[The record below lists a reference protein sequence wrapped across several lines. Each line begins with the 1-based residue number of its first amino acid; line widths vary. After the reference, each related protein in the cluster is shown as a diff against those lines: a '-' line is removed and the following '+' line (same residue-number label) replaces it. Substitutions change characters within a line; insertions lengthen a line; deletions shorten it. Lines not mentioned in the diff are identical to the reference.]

1 MSKLELEYKV
11 LQKCLAKWGNKMF
24 LGIDIGSSSSKV
36 AIINNNRELI
46 ATNIVNMG
54 TGTKGPER
62 AMENALKA
70 ANISKEDLKY
80 IVATGY
86 GRITFK
92 DADKQITEISCHAKG
107 VSFLMD
113 DIATIIDI
121 GGQDAKVI
129 KLDGKGNV
137 KNFVMNEKCAAGTGR
152 FLEVMARVLGCKIE
166 ELSDLAERSTN
177 EVPISSVCTVFAE
190 SEVISRLAMGTAI
203 EDVAKG
209 AHVAISKRIS
219 GMCNRVGYEPLIVMT
234 GGVALNKSMVSLMG
248 VELGEMVVAAPYPQ
262 AAGAIGAAVFAY
274 ENFQNSQGEL

>member
-1 MSKLELEYKV
+1 
-11 LQKCLAKWGNKMF
+11 MF

-36 AIINNNRELI
+36 AILNDKRELV

-54 TGTKGPER
+54 TGTKGPES
-62 AMENALKA
+62 ALENALKI
-70 ANISKEDLKY
+70 ANISKENLKY
-80 IVATGY
+80 VVATGY
-86 GRITFK
+86 GRVTFK

-129 KLDGKGNV
+129 KLDKKGNV

-166 ELSDLAERSTN
+166 ELSDLAEKSTN

-209 AHVAISKRIS
+209 AHVAIAKRIA
-219 GMCNRVGYEPLIVMT
+219 GMCSRVGYEPMIVMS
-234 GGVALNKSMVSLMG
+234 GGVALNKSMVKLMG
-248 VELGEMVVAAPYPQ
+248 IELGEVVVAAPYPQ
-262 AAGAIGAAVFAY
+262 AVGAIGAAVFAY
-274 ENFQNSQGEL
+274 ENYQNSQGE